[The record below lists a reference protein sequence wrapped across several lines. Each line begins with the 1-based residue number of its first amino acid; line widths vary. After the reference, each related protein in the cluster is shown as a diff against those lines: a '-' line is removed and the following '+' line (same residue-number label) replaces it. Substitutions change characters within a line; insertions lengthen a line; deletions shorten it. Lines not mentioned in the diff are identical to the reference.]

1 MAGNLLDNDYTDK
14 GYSAELQ
21 EIRDRLLLMAGRVEV
36 IIGEAMTALI
46 QRDYDRADATIAS
59 DHAINQDEMDLD
71 ALCLKLLACR
81 QPMASDLRFVT
92 LTLKMV
98 TDLERIADLAVN
110 ICERARDLSR
120 QPALGTFQTI
130 PAMGRIVASMVKDAI
145 DSFIAQDARLAQ
157 EVIDRDDELDEMY
170 HAVFRH
176 LLKLMTGD
184 TSVVERGIHI
194 QSVAKFLERM
204 GDHATNLAEQVIFH
218 VEGTDIRHTGK
229 L

>member
-14 GYSAELQ
+14 GYSAELE
-21 EIRDRLLLMAGRVEV
+21 EIRDRLLLMAGRVDV
-36 IIGEAMTALI
+36 IIGDAMESLV
-46 QRDYDRADATIAS
+46 QRDGERALATIAS
-59 DHAINQDEMDLD
+59 DHAINQDEIDLD

-110 ICERARDLSR
+110 ICERAVDLSQ
-120 QPALGTFQTI
+120 QPALGTYQTI
-130 PAMGRIVASMVKDAI
+130 PAMGRIVATMVREAI
-145 DSFIAQDARLAQ
+145 NAFIAQDVAMAKH
-157 EVIDRDDELDEMY
+157 VIERDDELDEMY
-170 HAVFRH
+170 HKVFRH
-176 LLKLMTGD
+176 LLSLMTED
-184 TSVVERGIHI
+184 TEAVERGIHI

-218 VEGTDIRHTGK
+218 VEGTDIRHLGK